1 MPGTTANIS
10 CGALGSD
17 TTAQERLSAA
27 RRISGSASPVTR
39 PPASF
44 KDSPAIGTKAS
55 PAEDARVAKES
66 NADAWSSKVSGGVFS
81 TNKIM
86 HQ

>member
-1 MPGTTANIS
+1 MRQLRIPGTTANIS

-44 KDSPAIGTKAS
+44 KDSPAMGTKAS
-55 PAEDARVAKES
+55 PAEDASVARES
-66 NADAWSSKVSGGVFS
+66 NADA
-81 TNKIM
+81 
-86 HQ
+86 